1 LAEPREP
8 QPVKLLVG
16 ILYGAQEDMDWAK
29 GRLEQEFGPIDFVS
43 VPSSFQSTGY
53 YEKEMGPNLWR
64 AFFSFERL
72 IDPSALASIKL
83 TTNRL
88 EQERTEGGRRR
99 VNLDPGYL
107 DYYKVVLASGKPSGQ
122 KVYLGQGIYA
132 DPALYYDRGWKPYD
146 WGFPDFRQGE
156 YNEIFTAIRG
166 LYKRQCR
173 GLRHRSEEMETERSH
188 HVSVKGEG

>member
-1 LAEPREP
+1 MAEPKEP
-8 QPVKLLVG
+8 RPVKLLMG

-43 VPSSFQSTGY
+43 APSSFQFTGY
-53 YEKEMGPNLWR
+53 YAKEMGPNLWR

-88 EQERTEGGRRR
+88 EQERTEEGRRH

-107 DYYKVVLASGKPSGQ
+107 DYYKIVLASGKPSGQ
-122 KVYLGQGIYA
+122 KIYLGQGIHA

-146 WGFPDFRQGE
+146 WGFPDFRAGT
-156 YNEIFTAIRG
+156 YNGIFTTIRG
-166 LYKRQCR
+166 IYKRQCR
-173 GLRHRSEEMETERSH
+173 EPRLAPEVEGAGGLH
-188 HVSVKGEG
+188 H